1 MPDNYN
7 FQLVLQ
13 LTDDCPLT
21 SLDFEDDI
29 AEAIGNRRG
38 DASLPHMVDGNSY
51 GAGTIEFFIYTSD
64 PLAAFAL
71 CRPLLESAGL
81 IQYLKAAWCSFSDYE
96 YKVIWPDNYSGPFQ
110 P

>member
-1 MPDNYN
+1 MPYN
-7 FQLVLQ
+7 CQLVLQ
-13 LTDDCPLT
+13 LTEDCPLT

-38 DASLPHMVDGNSY
+38 DASLPHMVDGNSC
-51 GAGTIEFFIYTSD
+51 GAGTIKFFIHTTD

-81 IQYLKAAWCSFSDYE
+81 MQYLVAAWCSFSDYD
-96 YKVIWPDNYSGPFQ
+96 YTVIWPDNYSGRFQ